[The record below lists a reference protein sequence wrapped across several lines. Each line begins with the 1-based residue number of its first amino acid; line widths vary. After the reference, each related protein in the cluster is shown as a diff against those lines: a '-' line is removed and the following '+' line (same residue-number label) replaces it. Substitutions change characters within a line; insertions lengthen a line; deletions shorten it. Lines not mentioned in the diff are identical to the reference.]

1 MSNALQDSIYKYL
14 RGEAPLVE
22 ALAALQQY
30 IDSDATSGLSM
41 GIAGLSSEQ
50 RARFDDLIH
59 KFYEIRSRE
68 TDRLLDE
75 ARKAGRVT
83 EISVH
88 NAGTGKRKP
97 SDAS

>member
-1 MSNALQDSIYKYL
+1 MSNALQDAIDRYL
-14 RGEAPLVE
+14 RGETSLEE

-30 IDSDATSGLSM
+30 IDSDVSSGLSM

-50 RARFDDLIH
+50 KARFDDLIH
-59 KFYEIRSRE
+59 KFYEIRSHE
-68 TDRLLDE
+68 TDHLLDE

-83 EISVH
+83 EISFR